1 MRPTYEEL
9 LATVESLQKE
19 NRDLKEENKKQNKE
33 IEKLQKGLVEIAD
46 SVKQLQDEN
55 RKLQGKNRKLQNEL
69 RKYVN
74 ENTPSGAIPPYMKKK
89 LEETV
94 EGYSK
99 TPEEGNSEHKENR
112 RNARPEHIDRKDY
125 HSDENPRCP
134 GCGGEGRRRG
144 TSTRKRIVIH
154 LQLPKFKNVEHE
166 SEIYQCIDC
175 GKIFDAQI
183 PDVLPNS
190 EFDLAITVLMSY
202 LSTAAN
208 VTTGNIAALFGS
220 LGLDV
225 SEGSITN
232 ALKRLKYY
240 LGPYHEELLEKVKA
254 ANARYKDET
263 SHRHNGKNFWTWVI
277 ATKEWV
283 YYTIERRRSHKVAKR
298 LASDHGTDIV
308 DGYAGYNGLSD
319 IQRDWSHSL
328 RRAKKPIY
336 DFNKDEGYE
345 EYKSFV
351 KRLSILFHDAK
362 IAKKERGVSKELRNE
377 YDDKLWKLLQTA
389 PAKGRNF
396 TRLTN
401 YIMRFDGQWFTFL
414 EYEDVD
420 PTSDLVERSLRHLV
434 TKRKVSQQTRGQDSM
449 DSYAMQVSLY
459 MTSKIRGED
468 YMQNLSN
475 IIKSGTLST
484 PCKS

>member
-1 MRPTYEEL
+1 MNKSYEDLLKENDQQKKIIDNIEKMVRRRDKKVRKQQNKIEEL
-9 LATVESLQKE
+9 EIHVKNLSKEVEHL
-19 NRDLKEENKKQNKE
+19 NK
-33 IEKLQKGLVEIAD
+33 
-46 SVKQLQDEN
+46 
-55 RKLQGKNRKLQNEL
+55 EL
-69 RKYVN
+69 RKYIN
-74 ENTPSGAIPPYMKKK
+74 ENTPSGAIPPYMKKE
-89 LEETV
+89 LEDTV
-94 EGYSK
+94 EKYTK
-99 TPEEGNSEHKENR
+99 TREDNPEHKENR
-112 RNARPEHIDRKDY
+112 RNARQEHIDRKEY
-125 HSDENPRCP
+125 HSDNKACCP
-134 GCGGEGRRRG
+134 NCGGEGKRRG
-144 TSTRKRIVIH
+144 KSTRKRIVIH
-154 LQLPKFKNVEHE
+154 IQFPKFDNVEHE
-166 SEIYQCIDC
+166 SEIYQCNDC
-175 GKIFDAQI
+175 GKIFNAQI

-190 EFDLAITVLMSY
+190 EFDIAMTVLMSY

-208 VTTGNIAALFGS
+208 VTTSNIAALFGS
-220 LGLDV
+220 FGLDI

-240 LGPYHEELLEKVKA
+240 LGPYHKELLEKVRA

-263 SHRHNGKNFWTWVI
+263 SHRHNGENFWTWVI

-283 YYTIERRRSHKVAKR
+283 YYTIERRRSHKVAER

-336 DFNKDEGYE
+336 DFGVDENYE

-351 KRLSILFHDAK
+351 KELSLLFYDAK
-362 IAKKERGVSKELRNE
+362 IAKKNGVSKELRNE
-377 YDDKLWKLLQTA
+377 YDCRLWELLKTA
-389 PAKGRNF
+389 PTKGKNF

-401 YIMRFDGQWFTFL
+401 YIMRFDGEWFTFL

-420 PTSDLVERSLRHLV
+420 PTSDLAERSLRHV
-434 TKRKVSQQTRGQDSM
+434 VVKRKISQQTRGQDSM

-459 MTSKIRGED
+459 MTSKLHGED

-475 IIKSGTLST
+475 IIKSNVLST
-484 PCKS
+484 P